1 MNEEGRRWTDRSSDS
16 SGSIFRISTVPDFE
30 ARPIINWG
38 SDLEVGIGIVDR
50 QHQRLV
56 QIFNNLVTSQSE
68 SVSAVI
74 LQTNLMELSKYTRYH
89 FGTEEEMM
97 RKWPITPSHKKMH
110 LKAHQSFI
118 NFIDRAQGLAD
129 ESPDDV
135 ALHVTTFLAK
145 WLLHH
150 IIEVDSRLAKE
161 IMACQGGID
170 VEEFTETNA
179 SVSAVLV
186 NSITEMNDNLGLR
199 TFEVLDL
206 NARLKAEVSRSQEL
220 VKVNFLLAEV
230 NSAVVLANDQTD
242 FMNQIC
248 ARIVEILEVPLSWI
262 GRPETAARFNLI
274 AAVGDVQYMDVS
286 PTSYATNDRA
296 ANENHGESGSNQT
309 LGGRSELA
317 VEIEIQGYVEAE
329 KDQGHSSSVAFPIL
343 RNGQNWAVLTTC
355 FQPEATVS
363 QTVKDILGEVAK
375 SISIGLDRLDAIDQ
389 AKKLHEQV
397 EYQAFHDSLTG
408 LPNRHKLDDYLPGVL
423 ESAKRNNFVVA
434 VGMLDLDD
442 FKMVNDTWGHQAGD
456 VVLQNLAG
464 RLRLRLRTGDLL
476 ARLGGDE
483 FVIVFESTGQDDA
496 RYQMESVLH
505 RLHQAVDAP
514 FEVAPGCHVEIEM
527 SLGLAVYPLDATDCE
542 TLLRQADMALYRA
555 KATKGNR
562 STWWQMGS
570 NAFAPPDFDQSFDP
584 FGEESIGL
592 LEGIQTSCSNASIEF
607 VDKFYA
613 GLALEDTAQAILSSL
628 SVSEMESLKNSQAE
642 HFKFVLSD
650 ATTQSQLLN
659 RAYRLG
665 FVHALVGV
673 DASLMMRAFSLY
685 RSLLNLQL
693 AHLQIDPR
701 SKFRLVLACESRLN
715 EDVQAQLHAMQV
727 TSSAYGS
734 VLQQSMPDVATSWDE
749 AESAELEVLSG
760 LPGILAVAIWSRD
773 SDGQFRAFRVKGKIG
788 EEIVSA
794 LNRLET
800 DGAQLTA
807 TWHSSTL
814 ARAWGSGRT
823 LSLAS
828 LEGEENSTD
837 QVERLIELG
846 VRSVAVIP
854 TFSGQRHVASVIE
867 LLGAF
872 PNQFESNLMRQFI
885 QGLQRRWLEI
895 KDHLE
900 SFSRVPIVTPGL
912 VQQYNSEL
920 FNGGLQM
927 YMQPIV
933 DLREAS
939 VVNFE
944 ALARLRTKDDL
955 LIPPSVFL
963 PLIGDT
969 GLVRL
974 FREGLDQVLT
984 WMKRWEEKGL
994 VSGVS
999 LKVPAAALMDPE
1011 FKVWVRDALNYR
1023 SISPSRLTLELLE
1036 THRLE
1041 DNGQMGVVEG
1051 LIELGTRLAMDD
1063 LGSGYSSVLEFAN
1076 LPFDI
1081 IKIDRGMTAQLY
1093 TSPLQTLTL
1102 LGRLTQLGREFGR
1115 DLIVEG
1121 LEDLGML
1128 EAAVFLGAP
1137 SAQGFHLAFPMPPET
1152 VPDWVGGFVFPV
1164 QNGQIQTY
1172 LGALTYLLSASH
1184 HEESWGESS
1193 SGGCP
1198 LGEFLANQGVE
1209 AEEAVLLHLQ
1219 IHRETTRGQG
1229 YQRLLQW
1236 FIDKVRSAL

>member
-1 MNEEGRRWTDRSSDS
+1 MNEEGRRWTDRSNDS
-16 SGSIFRISTVPDFE
+16 SGSIFRISTVPEFE
-30 ARPIINWG
+30 AKPIINWG

-68 SVSAVI
+68 SVSPVI
-74 LQTNLMELSKYTRYH
+74 LQTNLIELSKYTRYH

-118 NFIDRAQGLAD
+118 NFIDRARGLAD
-129 ESPDDV
+129 DSPDDV

-161 IMACQGGID
+161 IMACQSGVGVD
-170 VEEFTETNA
+170 ELTETNG

-186 NSITEMNDNLGLR
+186 SSITEMNDNLGLR

-230 NSAVVLANDQTD
+230 NSAVVLANDQTE
-242 FMNQIC
+242 FMNQVC
-248 ARIVEILEVPLSWI
+248 AKIVEVLGVPLSWI
-262 GRPETAARFNLI
+262 GRPEAAARFNLI
-274 AAVGDVQYMDVS
+274 AAVGDVEYMDVS
-286 PTSYATNDRA
+286 PANYATSDRGS
-296 ANENHGESGSNQT
+296 NGKDGGGGSNQI
-309 LGGRSELA
+309 LGAPSELA
-317 VEIEIQGYVEAE
+317 VEIEIQEYVDAEGY
-329 KDQGHSSSVAFPIL
+329 QGRSSSVALPIL

-355 FQPEATVS
+355 FHPGAAVS
-363 QTVKDILGEVAK
+363 QTIKDILGQVAK
-375 SISIGLDRLDAIDQ
+375 SISIGLDRLDAMDQ

-397 EYQAFHDSLTG
+397 EYQAFHDALTG

-483 FVIVFESTGQDDA
+483 FLIVFESTGQDDA
-496 RYQMESVLH
+496 RYQMESVLQ

-527 SLGLAVYPLDATDCE
+527 SLGLAVYPLDATDSE
-542 TLLRQADMALYRA
+542 TLLRQADVALYRA

-584 FGEESIGL
+584 FGEESTAL
-592 LEGIQTSCSNASIEF
+592 LESIQASSSHASTEF
-607 VDKFYA
+607 VDKFYS
-613 GLALEDTAQAILSSL
+613 GLALEDSAQSILSSL
-628 SVSEMESLKNSQAE
+628 SVSEMENLKNSQAE

-665 FVHALVGV
+665 YVHALVGV

-693 AHLQIDPR
+693 AHLEIDPR

-715 EDVQAQLHAMQV
+715 EDVQAQLHAIQV
-727 TSSAYGS
+727 TSGAYGS
-734 VLQQSMPDVATSWDE
+734 LLQRSMPDVGTSWDE
-749 AESAELEVLSG
+749 AESEELEVLSG
-760 LPGILAVAIWSRD
+760 LPGILAATIWSLD
-773 SDGQFRAFRVKGKIG
+773 PDGQFQAFRVKGKIADK
-788 EEIVSA
+788 IVSA
-794 LNRLET
+794 LARLET
-800 DGAQLTA
+800 DSAEKT
-807 TWHSSTL
+807 TSWHSEIL
-814 ARAWGSGRT
+814 AKAWGSGRT
-823 LSLAS
+823 SSLSS
-828 LEGEENSTD
+828 LEGVEGVRD
-837 QVERLIELG
+837 QIDRFTELG
-846 VRSVAVIP
+846 VRSAVVIP
-854 TFSGQRHVASVIE
+854 TFSGQRQVESLIE
-867 LLGAF
+867 LLGEF
-872 PNQFESNLMRQFI
+872 PNQFQSNLMRQFI
-885 QGLQRRWLEI
+885 QGLQRRWHEI

-900 SFSRVPIVTPGL
+900 SFNRAPIVTPGL
-912 VQQYNSEL
+912 VQKYNSEL

-927 YMQPIV
+927 FMQPIV
-933 DLREAS
+933 DLRNAK

-944 ALARLRTKDDL
+944 ALARLRSKNDL
-955 LIPPSVFL
+955 LVPPSVFL
-963 PLIGDT
+963 PLIGEA

-974 FREGLDQVLT
+974 FREGLDQALT
-984 WMKRWEEKGL
+984 WMNRWEEEGL

-999 LKVPAAALMDPE
+999 VKVPAAALLDPE
-1011 FKVWVRDALNYR
+1011 FKAWVRDALAYR
-1023 SISPSRLTLELLE
+1023 NTSPSRLTLELLD
-1036 THRLE
+1036 TRRME
-1041 DNGQMGVVEG
+1041 DRGLLGVVED
-1051 LIELGTRLAMDD
+1051 LLELGVRIAMDD
-1063 LGSGYSSVLEFAN
+1063 LGSGYSGILEISN
-1076 LPFDI
+1076 LPFDVV
-1081 IKIDRGMTAQLY
+1081 KIDRETTAQLY
-1093 TSPLQTLTL
+1093 YSPLQTLTL

-1115 DLIVEG
+1115 DLVIEG

-1137 SAQGFHLAFPMPPET
+1137 LAQGYQLAFPMPPET
-1152 VPDWVGGFVFPV
+1152 VPNWARKFNFPV
-1164 QNGQIQTY
+1164 QNGRIQTY
-1172 LGALTYLLSASH
+1172 LGALTYFLSASH
-1184 HEESWGESS
+1184 NDDSEGESTS
-1193 SGGCP
+1193 TECP
-1198 LGEFLANQGVE
+1198 VGEFLAKQGTE
-1209 AEEAVLLHLQ
+1209 AEEAVLFHLQ
-1219 IHRETTRGQG
+1219 IHRETTHGQG

-1236 FIDKVRSAL
+1236 LIDKVRSAC